1 MESLISD
8 NNINIFKKLLKY
20 NINNYNDIINE
31 NKEIK
36 LINKIT
42 NIEKK
47 YKYFKYKIH
56 HNDEIMMM
64 IFIKTQIVYN
74 FFYKFILKKKINCAK
89 IYNNETLIGEN
100 IYEAKNIFNIYI
112 DKFIYKFTYNDF
124 LKLINNSL
132 LNYDESIGNNV
143 ISLETILF
151 NPIKIKNPYTN
162 IEFKKNVLYNFYT
175 FCKNNN
181 LKITLLFQLFY
192 TSNFNLLEFVS
203 NNENFITK
211 KALYI
216 YIKNLSNN
224 DKHKLLNQSIII
236 FDNFITK
243 YISGFNIS
251 YLLQIF
257 KQKIINLQENKIE
270 HFTNIIYKYL
280 LMIYY
285 FNTKQYRNYVN
296 HKIKIVYNFLH
307 NKTINFF
314 DDTTNILYLNNM
326 NLENLTD
333 LLFNN
338 IDKIINQELDSINY
352 MVSITNLLTL
362 RNNNEENLLDISNNY
377 SNTEDSST
385 SININ
390 ESTTYNNINNNDETG
405 INDTTNNEYIES
417 SNNSNNSIEN
427 SVYNNFLKD
436 ITLDFSI
443 NKINKNKDKIKI
455 IKKNKYKFINI
466 NINIKKNNFLKI
478 IAYNLINVT
487 FINLNILLNIYILRD
502 IYNKFNFN

>member
-1 MESLISD
+1 METLTS

-20 NINNYNDIINE
+20 NINNYSYIINE
-31 NKEIK
+31 NKELK

-56 HNDEIMMM
+56 HNDEIMSM

-74 FFYKFILKKKINCAK
+74 FFNKIILNKKINCAK

-100 IYEAKNIFNIYI
+100 MSEIKNVFNIYI
-112 DKFIYKFTYNDF
+112 DKFIYKFNYNDF
-124 LKLINNSL
+124 LRLINNSL
-132 LNYDESIGNNV
+132 LNYDKTIGNN
-143 ISLETILF
+143 IINLETILF

-175 FCKNNN
+175 FCINNN

-192 TSNFNLLEFVS
+192 TSNFNLIDFVA

-211 KALYI
+211 KALFI
-216 YIKNLSNN
+216 YIKNLSNE
-224 DKHKLLNQSIII
+224 DKHKLLNQSIIV
-236 FDNFITK
+236 FDNFIKK

-270 HFTNIIYKYL
+270 YFTNIIYKYL

-296 HKIKIVYNFLH
+296 HKIKIVYCFLH
-307 NKTINFF
+307 NKTVNFF
-314 DDTTNILYLNNM
+314 EDTNNIIYLNNL
-326 NLENLTD
+326 NLENFTD

-338 IDKIINQELDSINY
+338 MDKIINQELDNINY
-352 MVSITNLLTL
+352 MVSIRNLLTL
-362 RNNNEENLLDISNNY
+362 RNNNEENLLDISNNS
-377 SNTEDSST
+377 SNIEDSSS
-385 SININ
+385 SINNN
-390 ESTTYNNINNNDETG
+390 ESTTYNYSNTEEDTTSSINNNIDNDDETG
-405 INDTTNNEYIES
+405 MNNNNIEISLSNVFLEEITNN
-417 SNNSNNSIEN
+417 
-427 SVYNNFLKD
+427 
-436 ITLDFSI
+436 FSI
-443 NKINKNKDKIKI
+443 NKINENKEKIKI
-455 IKKNKYKFINI
+455 VKKNKYKFI

-487 FINLNILLNIYILRD
+487 FINLNILLNIYIMKD
-502 IYNKFNFN
+502 IYNKFK